1 VINFKIDMDIKGRA
15 NTLEKVEVKPVTAAF
30 SGSST
35 RLNTMHIERSF
46 IENEENGKLNW
57 AANAA
62 SMFVVVNKDS
72 VNPYG
77 EYRGY
82 RIAPGVGSSIHLTA
96 QNSSTVGQT
105 ANWATHPLYVTK
117 QKDTEP
123 RSASELNTNNDNP
136 YVNFNDFFDG
146 ESLVQEDM

>member
-1 VINFKIDMDIKGRA
+1 MDIKGRA
-15 NTLEKVEVKPVTAAF
+15 NTLEKVEVKPVTTAF
-30 SGSST
+30 TGSSAP
-35 RLNTMHIERSF
+35 LNTMHIERSF
-46 IENEENGKLNW
+46 IENEDEGKLNW

-62 SMFVVVNKDS
+62 SMFVVVNKES

-96 QNSSTVGQT
+96 QNSNATGQS

-117 QKDTEP
+117 QKDTEA
-123 RSASELNTNNDNP
+123 RSASELNYNYDHP
-136 YVNFNDFFDG
+136 DVNFNDFFDG
-146 ESLVQEDM
+146 ESLDQEDM